1 MKPHRGDRSTPST
14 VPPTCS
20 PVQDRTSR
28 RLVSPELAQ
37 PREAT
42 LQARQHE
49 RGARAILQ
57 VGGMH
62 HDLEQQTAGIHE
74 HMPLATLHLFAAVVP
89 MRPAW
94 FARLDRLAIDDG
106 GAGSGLAS
114 YRSTHPLAQHA
125 VNALPGGSPAPEANR
140 LEDRGP
146 LALVTEQ
153 AAPGAARA

>member
-1 MKPHRGDRSTPST
+1 MKPRRGDRSTTST

-37 PREAT
+37 TREAT

-94 FARLDRLAIDDG
+94 FGRLA
-106 GAGSGLAS
+106 
-114 YRSTHPLAQHA
+114 PLAFHFR
-125 VNALPGGSPAPEANR
+125 APR
-140 LEDRGP
+140 SGF
-146 LALVTEQ
+146 
-153 AAPGAARA
+153 

>member
-1 MKPHRGDRSTPST
+1 MKPRRGDRSTTST
-14 VPPTCS
+14 VQPTCS

-37 PREAT
+37 TREAT

-94 FARLDRLAIDDG
+94 FGRLDRLAIDDG

-114 YRSTHPLAQHA
+114 DRSTHALAQDA
-125 VNALPGGSPAPEANR
+125 VNALPGASPAPEAKR
-140 LEDRGP
+140 VEHRGP
-146 LALVTEQ
+146 WALFTGQ
-153 AAPGAARA
+153 GAPGAARA

>member
-1 MKPHRGDRSTPST
+1 MKPRRGDRATTST

-74 HMPLATLHLFAAVVP
+74 HMPLATLHLFAAVVA
-89 MRPAW
+89 MRPVW
-94 FARLDRLAIDDG
+94 FGRLDRLAIDDG
-106 GAGSGLAS
+106 GSASGLAS
-114 YRSTHPLAQHA
+114 DRSALALAQERMD
-125 VNALPGGSPAPEANR
+125 ALP
-140 LEDRGP
+140 
-146 LALVTEQ
+146 
-153 AAPGAARA
+153 